1 MINLLRYL
9 QGERRGMG
17 SQLKKPTPRELAI
30 FEPELIWSP
39 TISINTSVRLSDISF
54 WQGVV
59 NFDRMKPLLDGVI
72 IRAGQRS
79 WVDSRFK
86 ENWAKAKA
94 AGIPRGSYW
103 FYDSRD
109 TPKRQAALWAS
120 LVKDDPGELAH
131 ACDFEES
138 YGGPYGSKAHFKEF
152 ILEFQR
158 LTGLPDDRVINYTG
172 FFWWS
177 DRVGND
183 VFFRRYS
190 LWEAWYGRMEN
201 VRVPAPWHES
211 ELLFWQYTSS
221 GEGELYGVSSQ
232 EIDLNWCALDMAGY
246 SLRFGL
252 GAPPV
257 VVPPSGGDMWKGRTN
272 VVAKL
277 WNEPNGSQISQLPA
291 GTDVTGDAPLGEFVF
306 LRTPRMG
313 YTKKI
318 WLTGYALVPVTPPP
332 PPPDPEPT
340 VTVKHT
346 IKVYS
351 NGSYS
356 IDDGPVTA

>member
-1 MINLLRYL
+1 MINLMRYL

-17 SQLKKPTPRELAI
+17 SQLRKPVESDYLLSQI
-30 FEPELIWSP
+30 LP
-39 TISINTSVRLSDISF
+39 TISINTSVRCADVSF

-86 ENWAKAKA
+86 ENWQKAKT

-131 ACDFEES
+131 AADFEES

-158 LTGLPDDRVINYTG
+158 LTGLPDERVMIYTG
-172 FFWWS
+172 FFYWS

-183 VFFRRYS
+183 IFFRRYS
-190 LWEAWYGRMEN
+190 LWLAWYGRMEN

-252 GAPPV
+252 GAPV
-257 VVPPSGGDMWKGRTN
+257 VVIPPNEGGIMYRGTTSTI
-272 VVAKL
+272 AKI
-277 WNEPNGSQISQLPA
+277 WNAIGGQQIGEIRA
-291 GTDVTGDAPLGEFVF
+291 GETVRGNPPQGDYVF
-306 LRTPRMG
+306 LLEPKVG
-313 YTKKI
+313 WTKRI
-318 WLTGYALVPVTPPP
+318 WLRDYAPEPVTPPP
-332 PPPDPEPT
+332 PPPPDPDPEPT
-340 VTVKHT
+340 VTLKHT
-346 IKVYS
+346 IQTYS
-351 NGSYS
+351 DGTIR
-356 IDDGPVTA
+356 IDGNPYP